1 MSFNF
6 AEWAPLPIARIC
18 TFQSSSSGLPNSR
31 GRAAG
36 EGVDGP
42 AGVDKGEELLLQ
54 FGEKPASNSDAYS
67 QPSFVGCRVSCS
79 GPIDAYSRKV
89 DLRRLQPPL
98 GHGKT
103 SQNHRTPVTVGRA
116 CKALQEVPI
125 TRSTGVSSPAQTQKP
140 PLPVNSQ

>member
-6 AEWAPLPIARIC
+6 AEWAPLPTARIC

-103 SQNHRTPVTVGRA
+103 SQNHRTPVSFV
-116 CKALQEVPI
+116 QEVQELLY
-125 TRSTGVSSPAQTQKP
+125 TTSTVTSCT
-140 PLPVNSQ
+140 